1 MINNTKSL
9 RFPKWRERE
18 REENTKKTKPQRVRD
33 EREKEETRVSLADV
47 SVSFFP
53 HFKIKK
59 LREKKKS
66 WVLFPSV
73 LRCAVKKKK
82 RGGGGTV
89 GAEQRQLLRLH

>member
-53 HFKIKK
+53 LFKIKK
-59 LREKKKS
+59 LREKKRVEFS
-66 WVLFPSV
+66 FLQC
-73 LRCAVKKKK
+73 CAV
-82 RGGGGTV
+82 
-89 GAEQRQLLRLH
+89 L

>member
-1 MINNTKSL
+1 MSTHTHAHEKGIGDSHCLFKRIKTMINNTKSL

-66 WVLFPSV
+66 
-73 LRCAVKKKK
+73 
-82 RGGGGTV
+82 
-89 GAEQRQLLRLH
+89 